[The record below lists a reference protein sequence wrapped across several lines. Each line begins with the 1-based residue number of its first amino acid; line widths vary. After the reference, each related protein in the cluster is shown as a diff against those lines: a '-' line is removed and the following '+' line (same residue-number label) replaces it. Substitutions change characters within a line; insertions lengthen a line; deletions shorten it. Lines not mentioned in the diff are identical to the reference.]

1 MSLVKLKWEK
11 RLIFFFFKL
20 SCFGKKYFSLQIKKE
35 KFSKINSVLFK
46 KEKKEKLF
54 WEQTNLTLM
63 ALNVLIEI
71 RTIIYRIINQ
81 GPIGIR
87 WRISRSFVEH
97 DREVSR
103 AILRYHVTWK
113 IAYGFDPKASIQL
126 DFAWTSI
133 NLSIRYKPTRGKT
146 LNMISLDLLMSS
158 NNRVYN
164 TESDGKNCFLVYT
177 HWKLKFGN
185 FKIFLSF
192 VSKKKKVFV
201 RIWYNH
207 SKKYQSW
214 KKNLPNRVV
223 CVHNKL
229 IQKHISTLFLRHEY
243 IVFMVKKW
251 EVRKK
256 ENTDSVSINYV

>member
-1 MSLVKLKWEK
+1 
-11 RLIFFFFKL
+11 
-20 SCFGKKYFSLQIKKE
+20 
-35 KFSKINSVLFK
+35 
-46 KEKKEKLF
+46 
-54 WEQTNLTLM
+54 M

-192 VSKKKKVFV
+192 VSKKKKSFCS
-201 RIWYNH
+201 N
-207 SKKYQSW
+207 
-214 KKNLPNRVV
+214 
-223 CVHNKL
+223 L
-229 IQKHISTLFLRHEY
+229 IQSQ
-243 IVFMVKKW
+243 
-251 EVRKK
+251 
-256 ENTDSVSINYV
+256 

>member
-1 MSLVKLKWEK
+1 
-11 RLIFFFFKL
+11 
-20 SCFGKKYFSLQIKKE
+20 
-35 KFSKINSVLFK
+35 
-46 KEKKEKLF
+46 
-54 WEQTNLTLM
+54 M

-192 VSKKKKVFV
+192 ISKKKKKKFLFEFDTITVKNINLEKKIYQTVSCVFTINLFRNIFLRYFYV
-201 RIWYNH
+201 VNISYSWWK
-207 SKKYQSW
+207 SGKCVKKRTLTQYLS
-214 KKNLPNRVV
+214 
-223 CVHNKL
+223 
-229 IQKHISTLFLRHEY
+229 ITSKHIHERGY
-243 IVFMVKKW
+243 SYQLKD
-251 EVRKK
+251 RCA
-256 ENTDSVSINYV
+256 